1 MRTSHEANWES
12 KSHSSL
18 VLGAIKYFEWKKE
31 MTGATNSL
39 KMLIVRF
46 LLSKLGPMESSLQQC
61 ADCSVHQCEPH
72 QRMLGNQ
79 PSGSWRLETYLVLH
93 IVQWISVRQPSY
105 TGARKAS
112 NPTIKSWP
120 TATVLASPCSK
131 DEVWLWF
138 IRSSPSQDPWIFW
151 ICYKKRIFN
160 LQSANHQAKPFV
172 SFIFLPTNPQK
183 IRMVGINFKFEPD
196 LQSYEK
202 GVAPNHQPVVQSP
215 VKLLQLEGIKIL
227 LAKTP
232 RERHQRNE
240 RAHHSSKIAPI
251 YWNQLDLFTPK
262 VFDSVSSAPPPKDSF
277 NLIHLANVVA
287 SVTSTDH
294 RIVADDINPP

>member
-138 IRSSPSQDPWIFW
+138 IRSSPSQNPWIFGKFAT
-151 ICYKKRIFN
+151 KKGFSTSNQLIIKP
-160 LQSANHQAKPFV
+160 NHLYHLY
-172 SFIFLPTNPQK
+172 SFPTNHQK
-183 IRMVGINFKFEPD
+183 IRIFRGKF
-196 LQSYEK
+196 
-202 GVAPNHQPVVQSP
+202 
-215 VKLLQLEGIKIL
+215 
-227 LAKTP
+227 
-232 RERHQRNE
+232 
-240 RAHHSSKIAPI
+240 
-251 YWNQLDLFTPK
+251 
-262 VFDSVSSAPPPKDSF
+262 
-277 NLIHLANVVA
+277 
-287 SVTSTDH
+287 
-294 RIVADDINPP
+294 